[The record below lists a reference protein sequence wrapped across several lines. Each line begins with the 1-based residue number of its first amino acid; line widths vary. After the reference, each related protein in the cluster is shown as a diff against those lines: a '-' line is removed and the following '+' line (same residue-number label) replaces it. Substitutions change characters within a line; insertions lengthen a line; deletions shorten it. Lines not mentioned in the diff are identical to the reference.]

1 VTRAGNGQAL
11 GNDHPGVAS
20 RFPRVFVL
28 AVFLPLLSAA
38 PGGAP
43 PDVGLF
49 VEAASLEE
57 GRAREALEQLAAA
70 WKDDYAALVVDL
82 ARLMRAPARA
92 RSSSALDAPQRSSGI
107 DAFGDTPAPPHEPFP
122 TAPGPSTDP
131 SVRVRE
137 RLVRFLEKQ
146 TGQRFGHDLP
156 RWRQWMW
163 NRPYAPHPD
172 YLAFK
177 GAIYSRIDARIG
189 LFFAPGATALIRL
202 DEVDW
207 GGVGVNGIPPLV
219 YPRHVS
225 ATEARYLG
233 EKDVVFGIAL
243 QGESRAYP
251 KRILAWHEMARDRV
265 GRIELT
271 IVYCTLCGTV
281 IPYGSE
287 ADGVRRT
294 FGTSGLLY
302 RSNKLMFDEETM
314 SLWSSAEGRPVIG
327 PLAGS
332 GLELRDYPVVTTT
345 WREWRATHPETT
357 VLSLDTGFE
366 RDYAEGAAYRDYFA
380 TDRLMFTVP
389 RTDRRLRNKDEV
401 LALLVSPP
409 EGGKRRPLAFAADF
423 LGKERLVARS
433 FAGRELL
440 VVTTPDGANRVYEV
454 GPHRFTRILAGG
466 RLQDAQGRLYIMDEE
481 ALRAE
486 DGDPRVLSRLPARR
500 AFWFG
505 WYAQFPNTELVTAQP

>member
-1 VTRAGNGQAL
+1 MG
-11 GNDHPGVAS
+11 P
-20 RFPRVFVL
+20 RFPAACVL
-28 AVFLPLLSAA
+28 AASVLLLGAA
-38 PGGAP
+38 PAGAP
-43 PDVGLF
+43 PDIGLF
-49 VEAASLEE
+49 VEAAALED
-57 GRAREALEQLAAA
+57 GPAREALKQLAAA
-70 WKDDYAALVVDL
+70 WRDEYAALVVDL

-92 RSSSALDAPQRSSGI
+92 PASGELDAPAPSPGN
-107 DAFGDTPAPPHEPFP
+107 DGFEDTSATLREPFP
-122 TAPGPSTDP
+122 AAPRPAADP

-146 TGQRFGHDLP
+146 TGQRFGQDLS

-177 GAIYSRIDARIG
+177 AALYGRIDARMG
-189 LFFAPGATALIRL
+189 SFFAPGATALIRL
-202 DEVDW
+202 DEVEW

-219 YPRHVS
+219 HPRQLS
-225 ATEARYLG
+225 AAEARYLG

-243 QGESRAYP
+243 RGEARAYP
-251 KRILAWHEMARDRV
+251 KRILAWHELCRDRV
-265 GRIELT
+265 GGVELT

-287 ADGVRRT
+287 TGGVRRT

-345 WREWRATHPETT
+345 WREWRSTHPETT

-380 TDRLMFTVP
+380 SDRLMFTVP

-409 EGGKRRPLAFAADF
+409 DGGERRPLAFAADF
-423 LGKERLVARS
+423 LRKERLVASS
-433 FAGRELL
+433 FAGRELV
-440 VVTTPDGANRVYEV
+440 VVTTPDGANRVYDA
-454 GPHRFTRILAGG
+454 GPRRFTRVLPDGLLLDAEG
-466 RLQDAQGRLYIMDEE
+466 RRYRMDED

-486 DGDPRVLSRLPARR
+486 DGDPPVLARLPARR

-505 WYAQFPNTELVTAQP
+505 WYAQFPDTEIVTARR

>member
-1 VTRAGNGQAL
+1 VAGAPIGQARQ
-11 GNDHPGVAS
+11 GA
-20 RFPRVFVL
+20 R
-28 AVFLPLLSAA
+28 LPPALVRAA
-38 PGGAP
+38 PFLLLGAAAANPP

-57 GRAREALEQLAAA
+57 GPAREALKQIAAA

-82 ARLMRAPARA
+82 ARLMRAPRA
-92 RSSSALDAPQRSSGI
+92 SSSGELEASAPGSDLAS
-107 DAFGDTPAPPHEPFP
+107 FGDPSAPAREPFP
-122 TAPGPSTDP
+122 TAGPVSDP

-137 RLVRFLEKQ
+137 RLLRFLEKQ
-146 TGQRFGHDLP
+146 TGQRFGHELP
-156 RWRQWMW
+156 RWRQWIW
-163 NRPYAPHPD
+163 NRSYAPHPD

-177 GAIYSRIDARIG
+177 AALYGRIDARMG
-189 LFFAPGATALIRL
+189 SFFAPGTPALIRL

-207 GGVGVNGIPPLV
+207 GGVRVNGIPPLV
-219 YPRHVS
+219 YPRHLP
-225 ATEARYLG
+225 AAEARYLG

-243 QGESRAYP
+243 KGETRAYP
-251 KRILAWHEMARDRV
+251 KRILAWHELARDRV
-265 GRIELT
+265 GGVELT
-271 IVYCTLCGTV
+271 VVYCTLCGTV

-287 ADGVRRT
+287 AGGVRRT
-294 FGTSGLLY
+294 LGTSGLLY

-314 SLWSSAEGRPVIG
+314 SLWSSVEGRPVIG

-345 WREWRATHPETT
+345 WREWRSTHPQTT

-366 RDYAEGAAYRDYFA
+366 RDYAEGAAYREYFA
-380 TDRLMFTVP
+380 TGELMFTVP

-401 LALLVSPP
+401 LVLLVSPP
-409 EGGKRRPLAFAADF
+409 EGGERRPLAIAVKF
-423 LGKERLVARS
+423 LRKERLVALK

-440 VVTTPDGANRVYEV
+440 VVTTLAGANRIYEV
-454 GPHRFTRILAGG
+454 GPHRFTRALPDG
-466 RLQDAQGRLYIMDEE
+466 RLQDADGRLYTMDED

-486 DGDPRVLSRLPARR
+486 DGDPPLLARLPARR

-505 WYAQFPNTELVTAQP
+505 WFAQFPDTELVTTAPAR

>member
-1 VTRAGNGQAL
+1 MGPPFPLAL
-11 GNDHPGVAS
+11 ALIVAS
-20 RFPRVFVL
+20 L
-28 AVFLPLLSAA
+28 SLLGAATAA
-38 PGGAP
+38 PP
-43 PDVGLF
+43 PDIALF
-49 VEAASLEE
+49 AQAASAED
-57 GRAREALEQLAAA
+57 GAAREALTQLAAA
-70 WKDDYAALVVDL
+70 WKDDYAAPIVDL
-82 ARLMRAPARA
+82 ARLMRPPARA
-92 RSSSALDAPQRSSGI
+92 RGSIELGAAPERASED
-107 DAFGDTPAPPHEPFP
+107 DAFGESPAAAREPFP
-122 TAPGPSTDP
+122 AAPRPSADP

-146 TGQRFGHDLP
+146 TGQRFGQDLS

-172 YLAFK
+172 YAAFK
-177 GAIYSRIDARIG
+177 AAVYGRIDARMG
-189 LFFAPGATALIRL
+189 AFFAPGAAALVRL
-202 DEVDW
+202 DEVEW
-207 GGVGVNGIPPLV
+207 GGVGVNGIPPLAH
-219 YPRHVS
+219 PRHVS
-225 ATEARYLG
+225 AAEARYLG

-243 QGESRAYP
+243 QGEARAYP
-251 KRILAWHEMARDRV
+251 KRILAWHELARDRV
-265 GRIELT
+265 GGVELT

-287 ADGVRRT
+287 AGGALRT

-345 WREWRATHPETT
+345 WREWRAAHPRTT

-366 RDYAEGAAYRDYFA
+366 RDYAEGAAYREYFA
-380 TDRLMFTVP
+380 SDRLMFTVP
-389 RTDRRLRNKDEV
+389 RTDSRLRNKDEV
-401 LALLVSPP
+401 LALLVTPP
-409 EGGKRRPLAFAADF
+409 GGGERRPLAVAADF
-423 LGKERLVARS
+423 LRKERLVTLS

-454 GPHRFTRILAGG
+454 GSRRFTRAPEGG
-466 RLQDAQGRLYIMDEE
+466 RLQDAEGRRYAMDED

-486 DGDPRVLSRLPARR
+486 SGEPVLPRLPARR

-505 WYAQFPNTELVTAQP
+505 WYAQFPDTELVTARR

>member
-1 VTRAGNGQAL
+1 MG
-11 GNDHPGVAS
+11 
-20 RFPRVFVL
+20 
-28 AVFLPLLSAA
+28 AA
-38 PGGAP
+38 PAGAP
-43 PDVGLF
+43 PDIGLF

-57 GRAREALEQLAAA
+57 GPAREALKQLAAA

-92 RSSSALDAPQRSSGI
+92 PSSSELEAPARSSGS
-107 DAFGDTPAPPHEPFP
+107 DAFEDTRATPRPPFLADPRSAP
-122 TAPGPSTDP
+122 DP

-137 RLVRFLEKQ
+137 RLVRFLQKQ
-146 TGQRFGHDLP
+146 TGQRFGHDLT
-156 RWRQWMW
+156 RWRRWMW
-163 NRPYAPHPD
+163 ARPYAPHPD

-177 GAIYSRIDARIG
+177 AALYAQIDARMG
-189 LFFAPGATALIRL
+189 SFFAPGGSALIRL

-207 GGVGVNGIPPLV
+207 GGVRVNGIPPLV
-219 YPRHVS
+219 YPGHLS
-225 ATEARYLG
+225 ATEAGYLG

-243 QGESRAYP
+243 QGEARAYP
-251 KRILAWHEMARDRV
+251 KRILAWHELARDRV
-265 GRIELT
+265 GGVELT

-287 ADGVRRT
+287 AGGVRRT

-332 GLELRDYPVVTTT
+332 RLELRDYPVVTTT
-345 WREWRATHPETT
+345 WREWRTAHPKTT

-366 RDYAEGAAYRDYFA
+366 RDYTEGAAYRDYFA

-401 LALLVSPP
+401 LALLVSPAD
-409 EGGKRRPLAFAADF
+409 GGERRPLAFAADF
-423 LGKERLVARS
+423 LRKERLVPLS
-433 FAGRELL
+433 FAGRQLV
-440 VVTTPDGANRVYEV
+440 VVTTPDGANRVYEA
-454 GPHRFTRILAGG
+454 GPHRLTRILADG
-466 RLQDAQGRLYIMDEE
+466 RLQDAEGRRYTMDEE

-486 DGDPRVLSRLPARR
+486 DGDPPALPRLPARR

-505 WYAQFPNTELVTAQP
+505 WYAQFPDTELVTRRP

>member
-1 VTRAGNGQAL
+1 LLTAASVAAL
-11 GNDHPGVAS
+11 C
-20 RFPRVFVL
+20 
-28 AVFLPLLSAA
+28 LLLGAA
-38 PGGAP
+38 PAGPP
-43 PDVGLF
+43 PDIALF
-49 VEAASLEE
+49 VEAVAVEDD
-57 GRAREALEQLAAA
+57 RAREALKQLAAV

-82 ARLMRAPARA
+82 ARLMRAPERE
-92 RSSSALDAPQRSSGI
+92 SSALAFEAPAGSSGSDALEDTAATPRSSLP
-107 DAFGDTPAPPHEPFP
+107 AAPRPAP
-122 TAPGPSTDP
+122 DP

-146 TGQRFGHDLP
+146 TGQRFGQDLS

-163 NRPYAPHPD
+163 NRPYRPHPD
-172 YLAFK
+172 YPAFK
-177 GAIYSRIDARIG
+177 GALFGRIDPRMTS
-189 LFFAPGATALIRL
+189 FFAPGAKALIRL
-202 DEVDW
+202 DEVEW

-219 YPRHVS
+219 EPRHLP
-225 ATEARYLG
+225 AADARYLG

-243 QGESRAYP
+243 NGEARAYP
-251 KRILAWHEMARDRV
+251 KRILAWHELARDRV
-265 GRIELT
+265 GGVELT

-287 ADGVRRT
+287 VGGTRRT
-294 FGTSGLLY
+294 LGTSGLLY

-314 SLWSSAEGRPVIG
+314 SLWSSAEGKPVIG

-332 GLELRDYPVVTTT
+332 GLELRDYPVVTTG
-345 WREWRATHPETT
+345 WREWRAAHPETT

-366 RDYAEGAAYRDYFA
+366 RNYAEGAAYRDYFA

-409 EGGKRRPLAFAADF
+409 SGGERRALAFAPE
-423 LGKERLVARS
+423 LLRKQRLVARS
-433 FAGRELL
+433 FAGRELI
-440 VVTTPDGANRVYEV
+440 VVTTPDGANRVYEA
-454 GPHRFTRILAGG
+454 GSRRFTRVLADG
-466 RLQDAQGRLYIMDEE
+466 RLEDAEGRRYRVDEE

-486 DGDPRVLSRLPARR
+486 AGDATVLPRLPARR

-505 WYAQFPNTELVTAQP
+505 WYAQFPDTELVTAER